1 MAPIGFEA
9 RQRVAEEKK
18 ARALVL
24 LECTARAGRSCRAG
38 LPRVARRQS
47 GKRECANPP
56 IAALRDTAGIVDLAA
71 MLGGAGEQY
80 GRYSQGDRA
89 GGLQPTRRS
98 ACQCQ

>member
-1 MAPIGFEA
+1 MSSGPA
-9 RQRVAEEKK
+9 
-18 ARALVL
+18 
-24 LECTARAGRSCRAG
+24 
-38 LPRVARRQS
+38 ARRS
-47 GKRECANPP
+47 PPKRQARVCEPAD
-56 IAALRDTAGIVDLAA
+56 RRTAGIVDLAA